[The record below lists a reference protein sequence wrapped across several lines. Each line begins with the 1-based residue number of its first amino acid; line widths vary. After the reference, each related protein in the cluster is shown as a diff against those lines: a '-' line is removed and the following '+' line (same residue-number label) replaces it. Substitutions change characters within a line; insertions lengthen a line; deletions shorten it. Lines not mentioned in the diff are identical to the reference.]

1 VDGTATAPGDSQLE
15 LTGHVLG
22 PVELRCSGTAV
33 RPRGLR
39 QRAIVAALTL
49 AAGEPVPA
57 EGLADA
63 VWGPALPATALVQV
77 QSCVAALR
85 RSLAAVSGVDGKTLL
100 VTEAAGYRLALDAA
114 GTDLGAFRVGVDLG
128 RELVRSGRRREAV
141 AALRDALAIW
151 RGPAL
156 ADVPSVPLRARAER
170 LDEERV
176 AAQELRIEAE
186 LAELGELPEGAGG
199 ALVSELTDLVE
210 RHPLRERPR
219 ILLMSAL
226 WRGGRPADA
235 LAQFQDYRA
244 RLVEELG
251 LEPGGAARELER
263 RILVGS
269 PTPTPTPTPTP
280 ERAATPDRGPVPRQL
295 PTDVPLLVGRDE
307 LLDELEAWIRS
318 GPRGSR
324 CPALVCLHGAAGV
337 GKSATAT
344 RLAHRVRDAFPDGQL
359 FVRLPESS
367 GTAAVVGGLLRA
379 TGTPPA
385 AVPDDPAERVALW
398 RTTSAEARLLLL
410 LEDATTEAEV
420 RPLLPANPHA
430 AVVVTS
436 RRPLAVLEAA
446 RHAAVTGL
454 DQAAAVAL
462 LAAIAPGPV
471 VRQPEQAALVVRQCE
486 GLPLALRI
494 VAARLAA
501 SPALDLAAV
510 ADSLADQTR
519 RLSWLVAGDLAMRA
533 SLALSV
539 RALDPLARSVLR
551 RLSLVGTD
559 FSPWAAAALAG
570 CPEERAAGVLDE
582 LTALSL
588 LQPSPTGGPG
598 RFRQHDLVRSLAT
611 ELAAAE
617 EPPEE
622 LAEAGRRHLRTLLH
636 LAAHA
641 DGALGHGMRVAEG
654 VWAEPAVAVPA
665 GLAGALAD
673 PGGWLDRELPA
684 LVAGVDA
691 ATRAGCP
698 NLAAGLAVRANGIL
712 AVRDRREER
721 IALLETAQRAVGEA
735 GPAGHR
741 ARLAHCLFGAYAQ
754 AGLPVGDLLAAAE
767 RSLATAEDSGDRT
780 LRLGALVQVGYAAK
794 AAGRLD
800 RARAAYES
808 ALALLGPGP
817 EEHGLRAK
825 YLCGLGD
832 VLREQGDAEAAT
844 GPLREAL
851 GLEPA
856 GSRIRAMIL
865 VDLANALVDLGG
877 AGEAGGHL
885 AEAERIVAGLGDE
898 LGLAHVRCAQARVAA
913 LGGDW
918 PGSRRATDEAGRIF
932 AEHADRLGAALVGT
946 VAAEAAA
953 RRGDGGGAVRLL
965 EHVLA
970 EIDPR
975 VDPLGTRRA
984 AALLATVRHATQAP
998 AAGR

>member
-1 VDGTATAPGDSQLE
+1 MDGTATASRDRPPE

-22 PVELRCSGTAV
+22 PVELRWSAAIV

-49 AAGEPVPA
+49 AAGEAVTA

-63 VWGPALPATALVQV
+63 VWGPAPPATASVQV

-85 RSLAAVSGVDGKTLL
+85 RSLAAVSGLDGKALL

-114 GTDLGAFRVGVDLG
+114 RTDVGAFRAGVDRG
-128 RELVRSGRRREAV
+128 RELVRSGRHGEAV
-141 AALRDALAIW
+141 ATLRDALAAW

-156 ADVPSVPLRARAER
+156 ADVPSGPLRARAER

-176 AAQELRIEAE
+176 AARELRIEAE
-186 LAELGELPEGAGG
+186 LAEMPDEAGG
-199 ALVSELTDLVE
+199 ALVVELTDLVE

-219 ILLMSAL
+219 VLLMSAL
-226 WRGGRPADA
+226 WRAGRRADA

-251 LEPGGAARELER
+251 LEPGGAARELEH

-269 PTPTPTPTPTP
+269 TPPPPGP
-280 ERAATPDRGPVPRQL
+280 RRAAAPDRGPVPRQL
-295 PTDVPLLVGRDE
+295 PADVPFLEGRDE
-307 LLDELEAWIRS
+307 LLDELETWIRAA
-318 GPRGSR
+318 GRGR
-324 CPALVCLHGAAGV
+324 GCPVLVCLHGAAGV

-367 GTAAVVGGLLRA
+367 GAAAAVGGLLRA

-385 AVPDDPAERVALW
+385 AVPDDPDERLALW

-420 RPLLPANPHA
+420 RPLLPANPHT
-430 AVVVTS
+430 AVLVTS
-436 RRPLAVLEAA
+436 RRPLATLEAA
-446 RHAAVTGL
+446 RHAAVTAL
-454 DQAAAVAL
+454 QPPAAVAL
-462 LAAIAPGPV
+462 LAGIAPEQV
-471 VRQPEQAALVVRQCE
+471 ARQPDQAALVVRRCE

-510 ADSLADQTR
+510 ADSLADHTR

-533 SLALSV
+533 SLALSA

-551 RLSLVGTD
+551 RLSLIGTD
-559 FSPWAAAALAG
+559 FSAWAAAALAG
-570 CPEERAAGVLDE
+570 CPEERAAGVLEE

-588 LQPSPTGGPG
+588 LQPSPTASPG
-598 RFRQHDLVRSLAT
+598 RFRQHDLVRALAA

-617 EPPEE
+617 EPPAE

-641 DGALGHGMRVAEG
+641 DGALGHGMRVAEN
-654 VWAEPAVAVPA
+654 VSTEPAVAVPA
-665 GLAGALAD
+665 GLAEALSD
-673 PGGWLDRELPA
+673 PGAWLDRELPA
-684 LVAGVDA
+684 LVAGVHA
-691 ATRAGCP
+691 AARAGSP
-698 NLAAGLAVRANGIL
+698 DLAAGLALRANGIL

-721 IALLETAQRAVGEA
+721 VALLEAAQRAVGET
-735 GPAGHR
+735 GPAEQR
-741 ARLAHCLFGAYAQ
+741 ARLTQSAFGAYAQ
-754 AGLPVGDLLAAAE
+754 AGHPVGELLTAAE
-767 RSLATAEDSGDRT
+767 RSLAAAEDSGNRT
-780 LRLGALVQVGYAAK
+780 LRLAALVQVGYAAK

-808 ALALLGPGP
+808 ALGLLGPGP
-817 EEHGLRAK
+817 DEHGLRAR

-832 VLREQGDAEAAT
+832 VLREQGDVAAAIE
-844 GPLREAL
+844 PLQQAL
-851 GLEPA
+851 EQEPA
-856 GSRIRAMIL
+856 ASRIRAMIL
-865 VDLANALVDLGG
+865 VDLANALVDLRR
-877 AGEAGGHL
+877 AEEAGARL
-885 AEAERIVAGLGDE
+885 SEADRIVAGLGDD
-898 LGLAHVRCAQARVAA
+898 LGVANVRCAQARVSA

-918 PGSRRATDEAGRIF
+918 SGSRRATDEAVRIF
-932 AEHADRLGAALVGT
+932 AEHGDRLGAALART
-946 VAAEAAA
+946 VVAETAA
-953 RRGDGGGAVRLL
+953 RRGDGRGAVRLL
-965 EHVLA
+965 EQVLA

-975 VDPLGTRRA
+975 VDPLGLRRASALLAAVRQATDPSDRA
-984 AALLATVRHATQAP
+984 AA
-998 AAGR
+998 AGW